1 MRKQMKS
8 KGGRRKAMYSESN
21 YWKQWFPLTFLFYSA
36 YFRNSLRES
45 VGIQYKGSHR
55 DYLKDYVKHISSRS
69 KTESLTQSLKSVW
82 LADHWAGCL
91 AGDLAGW
98 RGVLVSWLPGELA
111 GCLAGCLA
119 GGLARVSSSE
129 EGCEAK
135 KKEKKLRKIMIFKN
149 FICFSRF
156 GTKIHQNS
164 FVL

>member
-1 MRKQMKS
+1 MKF
-8 KGGRRKAMYSESN
+8 KGGRGKAWYTESN

-55 DYLKDYVKHISSRS
+55 DYLKDYVKQISSRS

-111 GCLAGCLA
+111 AWRAGWLP
-119 GGLARVSSSE
+119 GWRTGLVSSSE
-129 EGCEAK
+129 EGGRAK
-135 KKEKKLRKIMIFKN
+135 KTKKTMEIMIFSFFMC
-149 FICFSRF
+149 FIELF
-156 GTKIHQNS
+156 TKSH
-164 FVL
+164 